1 MKRLASLALGFACL
15 LSTLSAQTASPGLR
29 AILTDAEWRRAGLD
43 RLTPDQIGVIDAA
56 LIRHSQGSTQALKT
70 ELETAKREIA
80 AVNEV
85 KRERTILER
94 FGLPIMSDADWRA
107 VPPLRAKVVEW
118 QTANRFKLDNGQVWE
133 GLEPIPYELAG
144 QEVEITARPAG
155 RFQLTVAGRSTGLR
169 VIRLR

>member
-1 MKRLASLALGFACL
+1 MKRLASLTLGFACL
-15 LSTLSAQTASPGLR
+15 LPALSAQTASPGLR
-29 AILTDAEWRRAGLD
+29 AILTDAEWRRAGLN

-85 KRERTILER
+85 KRERSLLER
-94 FGLPIMSDADWRA
+94 FGLPIMSDVDWRA
-107 VPPLRAKVVEW
+107 LPPLRAKVVEW
-118 QTANRFKLDNGQVWE
+118 QNANRFKLDNGQVWE